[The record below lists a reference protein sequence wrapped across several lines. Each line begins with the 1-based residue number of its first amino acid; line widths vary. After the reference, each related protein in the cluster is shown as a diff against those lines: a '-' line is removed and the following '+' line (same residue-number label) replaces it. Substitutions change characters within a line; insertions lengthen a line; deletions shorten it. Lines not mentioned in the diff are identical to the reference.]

1 MTITTIASVV
11 AVALTSLVPASC
23 HKTTAATGAP
33 AIVTAGDNRL
43 NSTNCFLGEVNLTN
57 HAETCIQISPGKQ
70 CFFTTKML
78 DRRNAQIT
86 LALECKETNSK
97 TGNLSVTQIVTK
109 SDKPFE
115 IALGNCSLSF
125 TPHISE

>member
-11 AVALTSLVPASC
+11 AIALTGLVPASC
-23 HKTTAATGAP
+23 HKTTASAP
-33 AIVTAGDNRL
+33 MTVAGCTNSL

-57 HAETCIQISPGKQ
+57 HTETCVKISQNRQ
-70 CFFTTKML
+70 CFFTTRML

-97 TGNLSVTQIVTK
+97 TGNLAVTQIVTK
-109 SDKPFE
+109 ADRPFE
-115 IALGNCSLSF
+115 VALGNCSLSF